1 MSIQPLMQHLQVY
14 HHLYYQTETILFKFI
29 SHHQFVVY
37 LNFIYQCVAKS
48 EVLFF
53 FASWWACAEVFGGI

>member
-1 MSIQPLMQHLQVY
+1 MQHLQVY
-14 HHLYYQTETILFKFI
+14 HHLYHQTEAILFEFF

-37 LNFIYQCVAKS
+37 LNFIYQCLAKS

-53 FASWWACAEVFGGI
+53 LQVGGPVEMSWEEYELMAI